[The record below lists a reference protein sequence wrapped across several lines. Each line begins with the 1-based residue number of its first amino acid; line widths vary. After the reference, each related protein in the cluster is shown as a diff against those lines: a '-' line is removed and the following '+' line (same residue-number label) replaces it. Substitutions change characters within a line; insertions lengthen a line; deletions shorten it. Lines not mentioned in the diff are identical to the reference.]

1 MAAMNIITEHH
12 PQWIKQGAHWIK
24 SNSPS
29 SSIRSSSERDW
40 MERKEAPIDTEVLLN
55 ILRVLRNMD
64 SKMEI
69 QSKRLEMLETISP
82 ISNGSSTL
90 FNESPVSRN
99 PSSTSTA
106 SKPSVISSATSSS
119 TSSEDYK
126 ASNEYKRS
134 VEKLRMEWEI
144 DEAIS
149 FANDQQHPLDAVSL
163 IDANV
168 INQEVSN
175 ISASNWADPVSE
187 PREVDLYSISIY
199 TGDLLGSRTTLG
211 LPKQYR
217 NPMTPRLEASPP
229 APSTQSTSAHENDG
243 PATENDGD
251 YEGSDE
257 RPSLDEDLGYKERQ
271 SFGSSESC
279 DEHIEPDS
287 TAMDVQTNTEIAPQK
302 RISINISETKTSRSY
317 IMIER
322 GFYALDNWKQGVLSK
337 IRNDSKAFWKQEKQ
351 RCSEL
356 RQKYRVKDVAQ
367 QVFDKKRSAL
377 EREWR
382 EEKRR
387 LKPLL
392 PEREKGVKILGWR
405 IVISFRN
412 FFHISQD
419 HLEND
424 VVR

>member
-29 SSIRSSSERDW
+29 SSIRSSSEKDW
-40 MERKEAPIDTEVLLN
+40 MEKKEALIDTEALLN

-90 FNESPVSRN
+90 FNESPISRN
-99 PSSTSTA
+99 PSSRSTA

-119 TSSEDYK
+119 TSPEDYK
-126 ASNEYKRS
+126 ASNEYERS
-134 VEKLRMEWEI
+134 VKKLRMEWEI

-149 FANDQQHPLDAVSL
+149 FVNDQQHPL
-163 IDANV
+163 DANV

-211 LPKQYR
+211 LPKLSR
-217 NPMTPRLEASPP
+217 NPMTARLEAPPP
-229 APSTQSTSAHENDG
+229 APPAQSTSAHKNNG

-251 YEGSDE
+251 YEGSNE
-257 RPSLDEDLGYKERQ
+257 RPSLDEDIGYKERQ
-271 SFGSSESC
+271 SFSGSESC
-279 DEHIEPDS
+279 DEHIEPDA
-287 TAMDVQTNTEIAPQK
+287 TTMDVQTNTEIAPQK

-317 IMIER
+317 IMIEL
-322 GFYALDNWKQGVLSK
+322 GFYALNSWKQGVLSK

-356 RQKYRVKDVAQ
+356 RQKHRVKDVAQ
-367 QVFDKKRSAL
+367 RVFDKKRSAL

-392 PEREKGVKILGWR
+392 PKREKGVKILGWR

-412 FFHISQD
+412 FFHIGQD
-419 HLEND
+419 HLEYD
-424 VVR
+424 VVC